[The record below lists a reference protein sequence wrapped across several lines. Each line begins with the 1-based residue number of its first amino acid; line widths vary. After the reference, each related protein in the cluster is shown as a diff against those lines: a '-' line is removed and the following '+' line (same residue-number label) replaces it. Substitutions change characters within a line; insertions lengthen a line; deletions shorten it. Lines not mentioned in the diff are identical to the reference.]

1 MGVFNG
7 VFPVLP
13 GNEDAA
19 RNFAKEVMGPRR
31 GQFAA
36 NEARSD
42 VTRETWSLLTT
53 PDGSFVNVWFEGN
66 VEEAFGDL
74 ATADD
79 DFTVWFR
86 QQVLDL
92 TGVDMSAPDGSTPP
106 EVILDWKA

>member
-19 RNFAKEVMGPRR
+19 RKFAKEVMGPRR
-31 GQFAA
+31 EQYAA
-36 NEARSD
+36 SQARSD

-66 VEEAFGDL
+66 VEESFGDL
-74 ATADD
+74 ATAEDE
-79 DFTVWFR
+79 FTVWFR
-86 QQVLDL
+86 QQVLAV
-92 TGVDMSAPDGSTPP
+92 TGVDMSAPDDSTPP